1 MELGLLPDIFFSLT
15 VNELNALYAHH
26 QKEQAWSRE
35 MAAYSGYVAAAAVA
49 TWYSE
54 GLPRWEEFYKKPVEP
69 SRETTSEEYIERYN
83 SWT

>member
-1 MELGLLPDIFFSLT
+1 MPDVFFSLT

-26 QKEQAWSRE
+26 QKQQAWDRE

-54 GLPRWEEFYKKPVEP
+54 GLPRWEEFYKNPVEP

>member
-1 MELGLLPDIFFSLT
+1 
-15 VNELNALYAHH
+15 
-26 QKEQAWSRE
+26 

-54 GLPRWEEFYKKPVEP
+54 GLPRWEEFYKKPEEP
-69 SRETTSEEYIERYN
+69 QAECTSEEYIERYN